1 MLHQLLRESDG
12 TVVVVVGM
20 VGVYWPIDMLF
31 QPYLASTAT
40 TDVDDGQAG
49 RRRGLDSFS
58 HWETTNLSFLNVVRI
73 FAHGSSS
80 VESSSINSKRES
92 GLGND

>member
-1 MLHQLLRESDG
+1 MLHRLLRESDG
-12 TVVVVVGM
+12 TVVVVGM
-20 VGVYWPIDMLF
+20 VGVYRPIDMLF

-40 TDVDDGQAG
+40 ATTAFDGSQG
-49 RRRGLDSFS
+49 SRRTGLDSFS

-80 VESSSINSKRES
+80 VESSSINYRR
-92 GLGND
+92 